1 MEIDGLLPYVAAVLG
16 FVAVG
21 GVGWAFVGDSDSAA
35 KASKRLGQMK
45 TENNDPVKNKN
56 SPENQAQRRKQL
68 LTTIKAQEREERRVK
83 LTLEARLTR
92 AGLSLSV
99 RNFWIGSGA
108 LGAVACVLAYLLRTP
123 PLIALGIGAV
133 VALGLPRW
141 LIGVL
146 AQGRAKKFTE
156 DFPNAIDVIT
166 RGIKSGLPVNDCLRL
181 IGQESPEPLAT
192 EFKKLTE
199 SVRGG
204 LSIEQGL
211 EKMYA
216 RMPTSEVRF
225 FGIVLSI
232 QQKTGGN
239 LAEALSNLSTVLRSR
254 KLLREKIK
262 ALSGEAV
269 ASAFIIGSL
278 PPGIGTLVS
287 FMQPS
292 YMAPLL
298 QTPRGHVII
307 AIAVI
312 TEAVGVFVMR
322 RMINFKF

>member
-1 MEIDGLLPYVAAVLG
+1 MEIEGLMPYIAALLG

-21 GVGWAFVGDSDSAA
+21 GVGWALVGDSDSAA

-45 TENNDPVKNKN
+45 TENKDAVKNKN
-56 SPENQAQRRKQL
+56 SPESQAQRRKQL
-68 LTTIKAQEREERRVK
+68 LSTIKAQEREERRVK

-92 AGLSLSV
+92 AGLALSV
-99 RNFWIGSGA
+99 RDFWIGSGVF
-108 LGAVACVLAYLLRTP
+108 GVVACVVAYLLRTP
-123 PLIALGIGAV
+123 PVIAIGIGAV

-146 AQGRAKKFTE
+146 AKGRATKFTE

-181 IGQESPEPLAT
+181 IALESPEPLAT
-192 EFKKLTE
+192 EFRKLTE

-225 FGIVLSI
+225 FAIVLSI

-239 LAEALSNLSTVLRSR
+239 LAEALGNLSAVLRSR

-278 PPGIGTLVS
+278 PPGIGLMVTVTS
-287 FMQPS
+287 PG
-292 YMAPLL
+292 YMNPLIND
-298 QTPRGHVII
+298 PRGHVILGI
-307 AIAVI
+307 GIGMEMLGI
-312 TEAVGVFVMR
+312 FVMR

>member
-1 MEIDGLLPYVAAVLG
+1 MEIEGVFPYIAAVLG

-21 GVGWAFVGDSDSAA
+21 GVGWVLIGDSDSAT

-45 TENNDPVKNKN
+45 TENKDSAKNKN
-56 SPENQAQRRKQL
+56 TPESQAQRRKQL
-68 LTTIKAQEREERRVK
+68 LTTIRAQEREERRVK

-92 AGLSLSV
+92 AGLALSV
-99 RNFWIGSGA
+99 RNFWIGSGIF
-108 LGAVACVLAYLLRTP
+108 GVVACVVAYLLRTP
-123 PLIALGIGAV
+123 PLISIAIGV
-133 VALGLPRW
+133 VAALGLPRW

-156 DFPNAIDVIT
+156 DFPTAIDVIT

-181 IGQESPEPLAT
+181 IALESPEPLAT
-192 EFKKLTE
+192 EFRKLTE

-225 FGIVLSI
+225 FAIVLTI

-239 LAEALSNLSTVLRSR
+239 LAEALGNLSTVLRSR

-287 FMQPS
+287 VMQPT
-292 YMAPLL
+292 YMEPLL
-298 QTPRGHVII
+298 GTPRGHVII
-307 AIAVI
+307 AIAVV
-312 TEAVGVFVMR
+312 TEALGVFVMR